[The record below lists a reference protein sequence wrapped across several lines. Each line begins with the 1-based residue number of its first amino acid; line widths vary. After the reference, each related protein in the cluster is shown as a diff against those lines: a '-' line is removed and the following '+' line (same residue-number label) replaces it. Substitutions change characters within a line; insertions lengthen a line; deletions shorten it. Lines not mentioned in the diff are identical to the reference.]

1 MTMKVNI
8 SKVLVPALVAALSF
22 ASCDDWT
29 ETESLNI
36 HTPSIEDQNPE
47 LYAQYVKSL
56 NDFKATEHQVVIV
69 SVDNVST
76 APASRNQHLT
86 NLPDSIDYICLNNTA
101 KVSEANIAEIGEVRK
116 LGTKV
121 LGLVNFDAIESAWK
135 AIIDEE
141 ANAVAS
147 ADEET
152 GEGEGEEPVDNATRF
167 IEYCKSEVAKQ
178 IAASEALGVDGIVAN
193 FTGIDLNILV
203 EESAIAAETSRQGA
217 FFDAV
222 AGWKNA
228 NASKSLIFKGFPQ
241 NVISK
246 DILSNCKYIITN
258 GHSAK
263 NQYEMSY
270 LILMASIKDVPTD
283 RLVMGVTTPYI
294 TNTGTYNG
302 QFSDGSSAIISAAQW
317 AVAITPDYTKAG
329 ISIDGAE
336 QDYFN
341 INKIYPNLREA
352 INTLSPTVK

>member
-8 SKVLVPALVAALSF
+8 SKVLVPALLAALSF

-47 LYAQYVKSL
+47 LYNQYVKSL
-56 NDFKATEHQVVIV
+56 NDFKATEHQVVII

-76 APASRNQHLT
+76 TPASRNQHLT
-86 NLPDSIDYICLNNTA
+86 NLPDSVDYICLNNTA

-121 LGLVNFDAIESAWK
+121 LGLVNFDAIENAWK
-135 AIIDEE
+135 IILDEE
-141 ANAVAS
+141 ANAAS
-147 ADEET
+147 NANEKT
-152 GEGEGEEPVDNATRF
+152 GEGEEPVDNATRF

-178 IAASEALGVDGIVAN
+178 IAASEVLGVDGVVVN
-193 FTGIDLNILV
+193 FTGFDLNILV
-203 EESAIAAETSRQGA
+203 EESAIAAETARQGA

-228 NASKSLIFKGFPQ
+228 NSSKVLIFKGLPQ
-241 NVISK
+241 NVLSK
-246 DILSNCKYIITN
+246 DILSNCKFIIVN
-258 GHSAK
+258 GHATK

-270 LILMASIKDVPTD
+270 LILMASVKDVPTD
-283 RLVMGVTTPYI
+283 RFVMGETTPYI

-302 QFSDGSSAIISAAQW
+302 QFIDGSSAIIGAAQW
-317 AVAITPDYTKAG
+317 AVANTPDYTKAG

-341 INKIYPNLREA
+341 INKIYPNIREA
-352 INTLSPTVK
+352 INILSPTVK